1 MTSARP
7 RLLVLGASS
16 GIGAG
21 CARVFAR
28 HGYDIVGVHLDR
40 RPAMPRVRELI
51 SDLEAS
57 GAAVRFFN
65 SNAAS
70 HEQRAEMVQALQA
83 ELQPSHGR
91 IDVLVHSLAF
101 GSLGPFAPPQGAKAL
116 RERQLTM
123 TFEVMAAS
131 LAWWVRDLVA
141 AGLLGHSPVQALT
154 APSAAAPPQPGGR
167 VFAMT
172 SAGTHRAWPDYGPV
186 SAAKAALDAIVRQLA
201 LELAPRGVT
210 VNSIMAGVTRTP
222 ALEAIP
228 GHQAMLSLAQ
238 GRNPSGRLTQPEDVG
253 HCLLELA
260 RPGTH
265 WMTGNCIRVDGGE
278 DSCA

>member
-1 MTSARP
+1 MSERRP

-28 HGYDIVGVHLDR
+28 QGYDIVGVHLDR
-40 RPAMPRVRELI
+40 RPAMPRVQALVAELE
-51 SDLEAS
+51 DA

-65 SNAAS
+65 GNAADAD
-70 HEQRAEMVQALQA
+70 QRAAVIQALQG
-83 ELQPSHGR
+83 ELAPGG
-91 IDVLVHSLAF
+91 IDVLLHSLAF
-101 GSLGPFAPPQGAKAL
+101 GSLGPFAPPDGAKPL
-116 RERQLTM
+116 RARQLTM

-141 AGLLGHSPVQALT
+141 AGLLGREPASPSPT
-154 APSAAAPPQPGGR
+154 PSLDAPPRSGGR

-172 SAGTHRAWPDYGPV
+172 SAGTHRAWPGYGPV
-186 SAAKAALDAIVRQLA
+186 SVAKAGLDAIVRQLA

-210 VNSIMAGVTRTP
+210 VNSIMAGVTLTP
-222 ALEAIP
+222 ALQVIP
-228 GHQAMLSLAQ
+228 GHEAMVAHA
-238 GRNPSGRLTQPEDVG
+238 RTHNPSGRLTTPEDVG
-253 HCLLELA
+253 HCLHELSRA
-260 RPGTH
+260 GTH

>member
-1 MTSARP
+1 MSDARP

-28 HGYDIVGVHLDR
+28 HGYDILGVHLDR
-40 RPAMPRVRELI
+40 RPAQPRVDALVREL
-51 SDLEAS
+51 EGY
-57 GAAVRFFN
+57 GARVRLFN
-65 SNAAS
+65 RNAADP
-70 HEQRAEMVQALQA
+70 EQRTEVVEALQH
-83 ELQPSHGR
+83 ELDGGR
-91 IDVLVHSLAF
+91 IDVLIHSLAF
-101 GSLGPFAPPQGAKAL
+101 GSLGPFTPRAGARPL
-116 RERQLTM
+116 RERQLSM

-131 LAWWVRDLVA
+131 LAWWVRDLVQ
-141 AGLLGHSPVQALT
+141 AGMLGNEPET
-154 APSAAAPPQPGGR
+154 ARPASSAAAAPHGAR

-172 SAGTHRAWPDYGPV
+172 SAGTARAWPDYGPV

-210 VNSIMAGVTRTP
+210 VNSIQAGVTLTP
-222 ALEAIP
+222 ALDVIP
-228 GHQAMLSLAQ
+228 GHEAMIALARE
-238 GRNPSGRLTQPEDVG
+238 RNPSGRLTLPEDIG
-253 HCLLELA
+253 HCLLELS

-278 DSCA
+278 DGRA

>member
-1 MTSARP
+1 MSQARP

-40 RPAMPRVRELI
+40 RPAMDGVSALIREL
-51 SDLEAS
+51 EGY

-65 SNAAS
+65 RNAADPD
-70 HEQRAEMVQALQA
+70 QRAEVIEALGG
-83 ELQPSHGR
+83 ER
-91 IDVLVHSLAF
+91 IDVLLHSLAF
-101 GSLGPFAPPQGAKAL
+101 GSLGPFAPQAAQRPL
-116 RERQLTM
+116 RERQLSM

-131 LAWWVRDLVA
+131 LAWWTRDLVA
-141 AGLLGHSPVQALT
+141 AGLLGTPPLPARPPVNGVDD
-154 APSAAAPPQPGGR
+154 PPPGAR

-172 SAGTHRAWPDYGPV
+172 SAGTHRAWRDYGPV

-210 VNSIMAGVTRTP
+210 VNSIMAGVTLTP
-222 ALEAIP
+222 ALAAIP
-228 GHQAMLSLAQ
+228 GHEAMVDLAKL
-238 GRNPSGRLTQPEDVG
+238 RNPSGRLTQPEDVG
-253 HCLLELA
+253 HCLLELSRA
-260 RPGTH
+260 GTH

-278 DSCA
+278 DTCA